1 MTPPHGRTSA
11 SAGEVSSSSVESVA
25 VLPRRGDAAGNMA
38 GEYSVALPDGRIQH
52 VR

>member
-1 MTPPHGRTSA
+1 MHDPAARQDF
-11 SAGEVSSSSVESVA
+11 SSSSVESVA